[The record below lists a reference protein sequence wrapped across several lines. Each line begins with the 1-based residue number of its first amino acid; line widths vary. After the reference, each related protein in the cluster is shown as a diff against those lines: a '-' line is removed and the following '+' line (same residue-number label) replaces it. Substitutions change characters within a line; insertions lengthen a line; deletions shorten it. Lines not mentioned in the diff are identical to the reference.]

1 MAEFLQRS
9 LTLRGADNEGAASG
23 GARGACPTSF
33 FERYIVM
40 WDLTYDG
47 IPIVTRSSRLLPV
60 RKRGVPA
67 MLKVALEA
75 EERFGNLLMLW
86 WGGQGTAPIMAHEGE
101 ALLMERAQ
109 GKRSLIDLA
118 RKGNDDEASHI
129 ICKVV
134 AQLHK
139 PAGLLPPKNIVPL
152 KQWFRQLKPTATLHG
167 GILSLAAKTADELLA
182 TPRENVTLHGD
193 VHHGNI
199 LDFGQK
205 GWLAIDPKGI
215 RGERGFDYANL
226 FCNPDLPTATPK
238 GRLSRQADIVAQ
250 AAGLERRRLLQ
261 WILSYAGLS
270 AAWSINDG
278 ETPETALSVAELAA
292 AELVMT
298 SPS

>member
-1 MAEFLQRS
+1 MIRAS
-9 LTLRGADNEGAASG
+9 AGAA
-23 GARGACPTSF
+23 ACPTSL
-33 FERYIVM
+33 FERYVVM
-40 WDLTYDG
+40 WDLTHDG

-60 RKRGVPA
+60 RKNGVPA
-67 MLKVALEA
+67 MVKVAVEA

-86 WGGQGTAPIMAHEGE
+86 WRGRGTAPIMAHEGE
-101 ALLMERAQ
+101 ALLMERAE

-118 RKGNDDEASHI
+118 RNGSDDEASHI

-139 PAGLLPPKNIVPL
+139 PASPLPPENIVPL
-152 KQWFRQLKPTATLHG
+152 TRWFRQLQPTAALHG

-182 TPRENVTLHGD
+182 TPRDNVILHGD

-215 RGERGFDYANL
+215 SGERGFDYANL
-226 FCNPDLPTATPK
+226 FCNPDQPTATAE
-238 GRLSRQADIVAQ
+238 GRLSRQVSIVAQ

-261 WILSYAGLS
+261 WVLSYAGLS

-278 ETPETALSVAELAA
+278 ETPKIALSVAELAA
-292 AELVMT
+292 AELVKT
-298 SPS
+298 SPTSS